1 MKGPDGK
8 EHEIQF
14 VYRDNASAGPD
25 KTKQLAEELVL
36 REKVKFLAGFD
47 LSPHAMAVADIATQ
61 AKIPVVI
68 MNAATASITRG
79 SPYYVRVSMTIPQHV
94 VSLAKWAYDNGIRK
108 VYTIVSDY
116 APGYD
121 AENYFNKTFK
131 ALGGEIVGSAR
142 TPQQETN
149 YAAYMEKVLQAK
161 PDALYMFQ
169 PAGSPSIAFVK
180 AYVER
185 GLKTAGIKLIGTGET
200 QQLFLPNFTDD
211 VIGIVTAFH
220 YTETNTNPENI
231 ALKSQ
236 LMKMFGDKAVPD
248 IASVAAWDGTE
259 VDLSGGRGARPQRRR
274 RQVRRLHEGQEA
286 RQPARADH
294 DRSRRA
300 RRDPEHLHP
309 PGREARRQ
317 ARQHRHRQGRR
328 WSRIPGRSTIRRK
341 ATRNGTP
348 SALRA
353 EHCAGSARI
362 DFQAT
367 PQTAPRRSTIMLSF
381 AATILLDGVS
391 YGMVL
396 FLISVGLT
404 ITMGLM
410 RVVNLAHGSF
420 AMIGGYVA
428 GYLTQ
433 NGVNFYLALVC
444 AAAVAG
450 ALGGIAELTVYRPLY
465 RKGELCAGAC

>member
-1 MKGPDGK
+1 MLFTGAFATWGTQFQQAVDAYQAVNGKSVKGPDGK

-14 VYRDNASAGPD
+14 IYRDNASAGPD

-180 AYVER
+180 SYVER

-211 VIGIVTAFH
+211 VIGVVTAFH

-236 LMKMFGDKAVPD
+236 LVKMFGDKAVPD
-248 IASVAAWDGTE
+248 IASVTE
-259 VDLSGGRGARPQRRR
+259 VYAFFQY
-274 RQVRRLHEGQEA
+274 
-286 RQPARADH
+286 
-294 DRSRRA
+294 RRA
-300 RRDPEHLHP
+300 GLQHEFNLPFHAIDPVHICHKYRGTAIRIFANTVIH
-309 PGREARRQ
+309 GRHADPVV
-317 ARQHRHRQGRR
+317 RHRKIELDAECR
-328 WSRIPGRSTIRRK
+328 PC
-341 ATRNGTP
+341 
-348 SALRA
+348 SAIANR
-353 EHCAGSARI
+353 C
-362 DFQAT
+362 
-367 PQTAPRRSTIMLSF
+367 
-381 AATILLDGVS
+381 
-391 YGMVL
+391 L
-396 FLISVGLT
+396 FD
-404 ITMGLM
+404 
-410 RVVNLAHGSF
+410 
-420 AMIGGYVA
+420 
-428 GYLTQ
+428 
-433 NGVNFYLALVC
+433 
-444 AAAVAG
+444 
-450 ALGGIAELTVYRPLY
+450 
-465 RKGELCAGAC
+465 